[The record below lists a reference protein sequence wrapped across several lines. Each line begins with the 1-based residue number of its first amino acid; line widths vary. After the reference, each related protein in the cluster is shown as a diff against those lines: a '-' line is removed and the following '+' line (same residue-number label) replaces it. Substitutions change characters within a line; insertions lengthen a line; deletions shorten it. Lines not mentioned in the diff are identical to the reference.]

1 MTMDRI
7 KNGVH
12 HVITILSGYSMAEAQ
27 QVLQEANARLEVMK
41 GKPVT
46 LTSLSPPTASI
57 RGVNFTISVHGN
69 NFDPSAVIVWGLGV
83 GGGDEP
89 TTFVSDTE
97 LTTGV
102 VPSVVSSPTTI
113 PVQVRQN
120 GVLSDPLD
128 FVWTA

>member
-1 MTMDRI
+1 MDRI

-12 HVITILSGYSMAEAQ
+12 HVVTVLSGYSMTEAEEVLTQAQ
-27 QVLQEANARLEVMK
+27 AKLGEMK
-41 GKPVT
+41 NPSAPVT
-46 LTSLSPPTASI
+46 LTSLSPATASI
-57 RGVNFTISVHGN
+57 RAPNFTVSVRGE
-69 NFDPSAVIVWGLGV
+69 NFDQSAVIVWGLGM

-102 VPSVVSSPTTI
+102 VPSVVSSPTTL

-120 GVLSDPLD
+120 GVLSEPLN